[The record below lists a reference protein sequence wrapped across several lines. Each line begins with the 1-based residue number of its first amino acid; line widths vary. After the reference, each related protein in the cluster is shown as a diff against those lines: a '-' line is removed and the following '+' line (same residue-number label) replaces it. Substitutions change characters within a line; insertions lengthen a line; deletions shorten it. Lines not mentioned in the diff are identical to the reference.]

1 MPRLSWSL
9 LLCPLLACVTGT
21 CPSAPASPGAAAP
34 GAVSPAASAPG
45 AAAPTLFPSAGAP
58 VALSAQ
64 VPFVSLEGPL
74 WLAASGS
81 LLFSDVV
88 EANASGAR
96 IYRFDPP
103 SGHFSTLP
111 YPSPAP
117 TSTNGLAV
125 DPAGRLVACE
135 RYNARVVRIEPGA
148 GGGASKLT
156 VLADRWPAGT
166 GQPLNAPNDLVV
178 RRDGNLYFTDSDWG
192 ARPGPAHA
200 PMGVYRVSPS
210 SELSRVLDLDKPNG
224 IALSPDGATLY
235 VGSDTQAK
243 VWKLPVDAAGAVGAP
258 TLLIDGPQVPGG
270 FKVPDGICVDDGGD
284 LYVTNN
290 DDAVKAIVV
299 FDPAGRSLG
308 RIPFPYRPSNCT
320 FGGADRRTLYVTTLH
335 AVYALPVPTPGL
347 P

>member
-1 MPRLSWSL
+1 MRLPQLRRLFAFL
-9 LLCPLLACVTGT
+9 LLVSPALACATGGAPT
-21 CPSAPASPGAAAP
+21 TAPASGSAAAP
-34 GAVSPAASAPG
+34 GLFPGAGTPAA
-45 AAAPTLFPSAGAP
+45 LPSD
-58 VALSAQ
+58 

-74 WLAASGS
+74 WIAASGS
-81 LLFSDVV
+81 LFFSDVV

-96 IYRFDPP
+96 IYSFDPA
-103 SGHFSTLP
+103 SRHVSTVP

-125 DPAGRLVACE
+125 DPAGRLLACE
-135 RYNARVVRIEPGA
+135 RYNARVVRVEPGA
-148 GGGASKLT
+148 GAAAKLT
-156 VLADRWPAGT
+156 VLADRWPPGPS

-178 RRDGNLYFTDSDWG
+178 RKDGNLYFTDSDWG
-192 ARPGPAHA
+192 ARPGPGHA
-200 PMGVYRVSPS
+200 AMGVYRVSPTG
-210 SELSRVLDLDKPNG
+210 ELSRVLGLDKPNG
-224 IALSPDGATLY
+224 IALSPNGSSLY

-258 TLLIDGPQVPGG
+258 ALLIDGSTVAGG
-270 FKVPDGICVDDGGD
+270 FKVPDGICVDDAGD

-299 FDPAGRSLG
+299 FDSAGHQLG